1 MDVAQEIGLDR
12 LDVIRHEMLDEIDR
26 LRCERA
32 LAAMRVSDKAI
43 LRDML
48 TDITDQIEDAERILH
63 AIDGASGDVRRITL
77 KPHCREKVA

>member
-1 MDVAQEIGLDR
+1 MQIEQGIGLDR
-12 LDVIRHEMLDEIDR
+12 LDVIRHETLDEIDR

-32 LAAMRVSDKAI
+32 LAAMRVADKAI

-48 TDITDQIEDAERILH
+48 TDITDRIEDAERILR

-77 KPHCREKVA
+77 KPTSREKAA